1 MNHNIPSDSHDLL
14 ASRDAAPR
22 DWVGLA
28 ASPDGHERQ
37 LTPRLK
43 QSTHFASPSFALFCK
58 SFINLN
64 FSSVSQNL
72 RLSVHV
78 GHRQG

>member
-1 MNHNIPSDSHDLL
+1 MENVNHNIPSDSHDLL

-22 DWVGLA
+22 DWIGLA

-43 QSTHFASPSFALFCK
+43 
-58 SFINLN
+58 
-64 FSSVSQNL
+64 
-72 RLSVHV
+72 
-78 GHRQG
+78 